1 MRRGAGV
8 AQSEHRGRTHMN
20 TGKVKFFNE
29 AKGYGFLVRDDGCG
43 DVFFHRTDVSAEI
56 GPLYQGQAVSFEIA
70 NTKRGLRAAHIAR
83 L

>member
-29 AKGYGFLVRDDGCG
+29 AKGWVLE
-43 DVFFHRTDVSAEI
+43 A
-56 GPLYQGQAVSFEIA
+56 AV
-70 NTKRGLRAAHIAR
+70 KWVVAALLSHFQ
-83 L
+83 